1 MTIAN
6 VALSNTFNEFRTTTN
21 LVITE
26 VNKLSDGTAN
36 LIIDTITANQF
47 IGVSSDLNIS
57 ANTGTD
63 VVSLVTETLRI
74 VGTNGISTSIVSSS
88 NTVNVNLD
96 TSGVTAGT
104 YGSSSQVPQ
113 IVIDAQGRI
122 TSSSNVSVAGVS
134 AFNYHSGNANFQILT
149 SAGGSLTASI
159 GQDLGTS
166 ASVSFQDLTVTGN
179 VTFTGNTT
187 TVSANNLVVSDNIIQ
202 IGKDNVTDVVD
213 LGFLGHYNNGANV
226 HTGLFRDATDSTWK
240 FFQNYPI
247 EPVANANIDT
257 SNASFQFANV
267 TAHNITSNGTFYG
280 SLTGVA
286 AVATVS
292 NTSTLTADNTTNATN
307 YLTFVNNATGN
318 QALRTDI
325 GLSFNPSTNTLT
337 TTTFSGA
344 FSGSGAALTSIPNSA
359 TTASAS
365 NGASTIVAR
374 DASGSFTA
382 NVISA
387 TTFSGSGASLTSI
400 PNSST
405 TASSSNG
412 ASTIV
417 ARTSA
422 GGIGIGFFDETV
434 TALTLSGGNTAIDWN
449 LGAVWNI
456 TLTASSTIY
465 FTNPPANNRARTA
478 VFFIRNSGGG
488 TKTLTVTGARYTD
501 GVTPIL
507 STGANALDALSF
519 TTIDGGLNYYGS
531 FILAALS

>member
-1 MTIAN
+1 MAN
-6 VALSNTFNEFRTTTN
+6 LST
-21 LVITE
+21 LVISSPTFDGSRL
-26 VNKLSDGTAN
+26 VNINASN
-36 LIIDTITANQF
+36 
-47 IGVSSDLNIS
+47 VSS
-57 ANTGTD
+57 GTLD
-63 VVSLVTETLRI
+63 
-74 VGTNGISTSIVSSS
+74 S
-88 NTVNVNLD
+88 NRLP
-96 TSGVTAGT
+96 TSGVSAGT

-149 SAGGSLTASI
+149 SAGGSLTATI
-159 GQDLGTS
+159 GQHLGTS

-179 VTFTGNTT
+179 VLFTGNTT
-187 TVSANNLVVSDNIIQ
+187 TINANNLIVEDNIIQ

-257 SNASFQFANV
+257 SNASFQYANV
-267 TAHNITSNGTFYG
+267 TGHNITSNGTFYG

-374 DASGSFTA
+374 
-382 NVISA
+382 
-387 TTFSGSGASLTSI
+387 
-400 PNSST
+400 
-405 TASSSNG
+405 
-412 ASTIV
+412 
-417 ARTSA
+417 TSA

-507 STGANALDALSF
+507 STGANAIDALSF